1 MKKEKNSIGIIA
13 CIVSII
19 IIVSA
24 ICAIFYLT
32 NNDINY
38 GILLIDRDVPVGN
51 NITLAY
57 DIKNGMFAPSVSD
70 VCLDIWVYHLNDTLR
85 ALGLLHY
92 YIPIYDLNREGQIK
106 DQVNI
111 SAYCLDSGE
120 YMVHTD
126 LIYTTDMN
134 YYKHLEIEF
143 EIY

>member
-1 MKKEKNSIGIIA
+1 MKGKKSIGIIV

-19 IIVSA
+19 ITASVIGSLLY
-24 ICAIFYLT
+24 FT

-70 VCLDIWVYHLNDTLR
+70 VHLDIWVFHLNDT
-85 ALGLLHY
+85 ALDHGLLHY
-92 YIPIYDLNREGQIK
+92 YIPIYDLNREGQK
-106 DQVNI
+106 DRVNI
-111 SAYCLDSGE
+111 ASSLLDSGK
-120 YMVHTD
+120 YIIWTY
-126 LIYTTDMN
+126 LIYTTDRDH
-134 YYKHLEIEF
+134 YKQLAMEF